1 MKKGFTLIELLVV
14 VLLIGILASVALP
27 QYTKAV
33 LKSRSAKYLATIKT
47 VYEAQQTYYMAN
59 GSYAHAY
66 EDLDIVPSLPNK
78 PASAYCAMYTASNDA
93 SRADNDFVVTLNNNA
108 NADISTF
115 VAGAFIRGDYACGGF
130 KIPLRDFAGGLSAGN
145 LYCYEH
151 ASYFKKEAGYF
162 CQKLYGATYVTT
174 WQSCRYY
181 KMP

>member
-1 MKKGFTLIELLVV
+1 MKRGFTLIELLVV
-14 VLLIGILASVALP
+14 VLIIGILASVALP

-47 VYEAQQTYYMAN
+47 IYEAQQTYYMAN
-59 GSYAHAY
+59 GSYANAY

-78 PASAYCAMYTASNDA
+78 PTSAYCAMYISSTDA
-93 SRADNDFVVTLNNNA
+93 SRADNDFVITLNNNA

-115 VAGAFIRGDYACGGF
+115 VAGAG
-130 KIPLRDFAGGLSAGN
+130 S

-151 ASYFKKEAGYF
+151 TNNFKKEAGSF

-174 WQSCRYY
+174 WQSCRFY

>member
-1 MKKGFTLIELLVV
+1 MKRGFTLIELLVV
-14 VLLIGILASVALP
+14 VLIIGILASVALP

-47 VYEAQQTYYMAN
+47 IYEAQQTYYMAN
-59 GSYAHAY
+59 GSYANAY

-78 PASAYCAMYTASNDA
+78 PTSAYCAMYISSTDA
-93 SRADNDFVVTLNNNA
+93 SRADNDFVITLNNNA

-115 VAGAFIRGDYACGGF
+115 VAGAFIRGEYACGGF
-130 KIPLRDFAGGLSAGN
+130 KIPLRNFAGGLSAGS

-151 ASYFKKEAGYF
+151 TNNFKKEAGSF
-162 CQKLYGATYVTT
+162 CQKLYGATYVNT
-174 WQSCRYY
+174 WQSCRFY

>member
-1 MKKGFTLIELLVV
+1 
-14 VLLIGILASVALP
+14 
-27 QYTKAV
+27 
-33 LKSRSAKYLATIKT
+33 
-47 VYEAQQTYYMAN
+47 MAN

-130 KIPLRDFAGGLSAGN
+130 KIPLRDFAMSTPVIL
-145 LYCYEH
+145 
-151 ASYFKKEAGYF
+151 KKKPAPFAKNYTG
-162 CQKLYGATYVTT
+162 QP
-174 WQSCRYY
+174 
-181 KMP
+181 M